1 MCKPNKNA
9 DPDKDKYS
17 SYGIG
22 SDSHSEFSLTD
33 RNMRKNVI
41 TFEADVSSPVHIDNN
56 DNKGKDILVLGE
68 EPIQELDHTRFTTE
82 AIYPTNFTEP
92 NQRFV
97 LSLLIL

>member
-33 RNMRKNVI
+33 GSMRKNVI
-41 TFEADVSSPVHIDNN
+41 TFEADVSSSVHIDNN

-68 EPIQELDHTRFTTE
+68 EPIQELDHTRLTTE

-92 NQRFV
+92 NQRFA